1 MRYFQAPSE
10 LFDALRIQ
18 VMQMLGQPNDK
29 ASQPW
34 EQGITYLALGPHEYS
49 PPEFQSLIA
58 YAVANGAQEISTE
71 QYAALQPVSD
81 LMP

>member
-1 MRYFQAPSE
+1 MKYFQAPSA

-34 EQGITYLALGPHEYS
+34 PAGITYLALGPHEYS
-49 PPEFQSLIA
+49 PTEFVQLIA
-58 YAVANGAQEISTE
+58 YAIANGATEISAE
-71 QYAALQPVSD
+71 QYAELQPKSQ
-81 LMP
+81 LP